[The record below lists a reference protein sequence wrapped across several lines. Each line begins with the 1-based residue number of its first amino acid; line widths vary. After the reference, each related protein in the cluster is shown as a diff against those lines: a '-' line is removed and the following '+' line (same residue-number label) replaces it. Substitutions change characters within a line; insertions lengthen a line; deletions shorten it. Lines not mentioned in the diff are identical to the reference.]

1 MDRILMLLINVD
13 VEHNYNRQTYL
24 IQKSRLLLAKCFEL
38 GSTRGKCDIMPQ
50 IPSPSQSAASI
61 T

>member
-1 MDRILMLLINVD
+1 MLLINVD

-38 GSTRGKCDIMPQ
+38 GSTRDKCDIMPQ
-50 IPSPSQSAASI
+50 IPVSPSQSATSI